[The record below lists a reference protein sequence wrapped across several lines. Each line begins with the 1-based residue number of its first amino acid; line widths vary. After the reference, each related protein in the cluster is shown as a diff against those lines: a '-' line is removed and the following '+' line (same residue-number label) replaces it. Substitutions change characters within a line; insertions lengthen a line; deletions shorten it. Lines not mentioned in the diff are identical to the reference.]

1 MECLTVLSNFW
12 STLTSAD
19 KINFIIALGT
29 AVAAIAAAY
38 SAWLAR
44 RSIRGALDAFRAQ
57 TFLDILAYER
67 EVYFS
72 QHMDVVRTLG
82 RKPVA
87 TFTNEERESILVV
100 VNFLNHIAHL
110 MRNRYVVP
118 VQLLLL
124 YSPSIAACR
133 ANLLGT
139 GRWLEELRKNT
150 GEPRYYLH
158 FARLCQEE
166 TERLI
171 WANKADKI
179 IWTRDPYEP
188 TLPKP

>member
-1 MECLTVLSNFW
+1 MQHLDFW

-57 TFLDILAYER
+57 TFLDVLAYER
-67 EVYFS
+67 EVDFS
-72 QHMDVVRTLG
+72 RNMDVVRTLG
-82 RKPVA
+82 SKTVA
-87 TFTNEERESILVV
+87 TLSDEEKKSILVA

-118 VQLLLL
+118 KQLLLL
-124 YSPSIAACR
+124 YSPSIASCR
-133 ANLLGT
+133 ANLLGK
-139 GRWLEELRKNT
+139 GQWLEELRKHT

-158 FARLCQEE
+158 FARLCQED

-171 WANKADKI
+171 WENKEDKI
-179 IWTRDPYEP
+179 VWTRDPYEP
-188 TLPKP
+188 ALPRP